1 MTRLIEIGDKIGPY
15 EIVEDIPESFV
26 YKAVHQDKPGFF
38 ALKFT
43 RRGVAALENML
54 LNERRILEKLDH
66 PNIVSLEDIGEDRGG
81 LYNVYQFINAIP
93 TRYLVSGDERIL
105 DIRTIIDIALGVAN
119 ACAYLH
125 SQQVI
130 HQDIKPDNILVNKYT
145 FDTKLTDFGLAIY
158 AHNFQLDGFARGTPH
173 YLSPEQ
179 ALGKQVDP
187 KTDVYSLGVSLYHI
201 LTGKKP
207 IKENNKVMEVLFN
220 IATEGV
226 LESMEPFERVRSNAP
241 SELEQAIRKMVAFD
255 SKDRPDMK
263 EVIRLLNSA
272 KEKLR

>member
-187 KTDVYSLGVSLYHI
+187 KTDVYSLGVSLYQI
-201 LTGKKP
+201 LTGEKP
-207 IKENNKVMEVLFN
+207 IKEDDNIIEVLFYT
-220 IATEGV
+220 ATKGA
-226 LESMEPFERVRSNAP
+226 LHYMEPFEKIRPDSP
-241 SELEQAIRKMVAFD
+241 PELEQAVKSMVAQE
-255 SKDRPDMK
+255 SKDRPDME
-263 EVIRLLNSA
+263 EVVLWLNTI
-272 KEKLR
+272 KHELK